1 MIAFGIM
8 IAIHNYI
15 CTIPSS
21 TISTRFLKLKKL
33 GNLKLKRPQEKS
45 KKFIY
50 PREDIILKARE
61 ESKKEVEDYANKSL
75 IEMNEHKLKIDATKV
90 SMDFMEKKLKQ
101 ETTELKNLFDLH
113 KEEVISFLMD
123 NIFCVDVSV
132 SDVVR
137 GKFSEK
143 LKN

>member
-1 MIAFGIM
+1 M
-8 IAIHNYI
+8 
-15 CTIPSS
+15 
-21 TISTRFLKLKKL
+21 KLKKL

-75 IEMNEHKLKIDATKV
+75 IEMNEHKLKIDAKKV

>member
-1 MIAFGIM
+1 
-8 IAIHNYI
+8 
-15 CTIPSS
+15 
-21 TISTRFLKLKKL
+21 
-33 GNLKLKRPQEKS
+33 
-45 KKFIY
+45 
-50 PREDIILKARE
+50 
-61 ESKKEVEDYANKSL
+61 
-75 IEMNEHKLKIDATKV
+75 MNEHKLKIDATKV

-123 NIFCVDVSV
+123 NIFCV